1 MDRSDNKGD
10 GSYNSSVYS
19 QKYDESSKS
28 HNRGRKVSNR
38 IIKVDDSVLPLGFS
52 NEVTYTARDKEELT
66 HIKQDIDQNKTG
78 KKRGRKVQNFSE
90 YCEQTT

>member
-66 HIKQDIDQNKTG
+66 HIKQDID
-78 KKRGRKVQNFSE
+78 
-90 YCEQTT
+90 